1 MLQRISIHRA
11 SNSLTH
17 RCTNRKDAFCNE
29 GTPHAHAIRN
39 SIRKEEDEGWWVSE
53 WASERESR
61 MRAREKRKRELR
73 RQLKYLVKRAM
84 NRITVRT
91 VLTKYRQCYVCLC
104 LHVSGR
110 KEKNFPVF
118 PIFPDGT
125 FFQSGCMCG
134 SVTLAIVA
142 LVIGKSSHQFYFIK
156 TKTKTKEKKKLQKH
170 WFSHTFL
177 VSNIGEMCHTFL
189 FYYRCSIW
197 KFSSVT
203 SEQILIFRQL
213 THR

>member
-17 RCTNRKDAFCNE
+17 RCPNRKDAFCNE

-39 SIRKEEDEGWWVSE
+39 SIQKEEDEGWWVSE
-53 WASERESR
+53 CKWKRNRSSERERESR

-118 PIFPDGT
+118 PISRWDFFPKWLHVWLCYT
-125 FFQSGCMCG
+125 SYRC
-134 SVTLAIVA
+134 ARNWKI
-142 LVIGKSSHQFYFIK
+142 ISSI
-156 TKTKTKEKKKLQKH
+156 
-170 WFSHTFL
+170 
-177 VSNIGEMCHTFL
+177 L
-189 FYYRCSIW
+189 FY
-197 KFSSVT
+197 
-203 SEQILIFRQL
+203 
-213 THR
+213 